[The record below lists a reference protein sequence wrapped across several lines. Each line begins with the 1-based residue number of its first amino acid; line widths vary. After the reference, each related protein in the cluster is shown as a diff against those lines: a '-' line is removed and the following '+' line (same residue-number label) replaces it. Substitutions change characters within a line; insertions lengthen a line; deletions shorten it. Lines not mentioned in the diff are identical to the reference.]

1 MPSPRRRAKGTP
13 KIFSLV
19 RAAAKEQVQNNK
31 LKEADDDRDESKS
44 SGSDNF
50 QQELLTFIE
59 NNPAQVLLFVKL
71 TPCCHWLYTGRGFSS
86 DKRGG

>member
-13 KIFSLV
+13 AIFSLV

-31 LKEADDDRDESKS
+31 LKEADDDGDESKS
-44 SGSDNF
+44 SGSDSF

-59 NNPAQVLLFVKL
+59 NNPDQVLSFANR
-71 TPCCHWLYTGRGFSS
+71 TPCCYWLYTGRFCS